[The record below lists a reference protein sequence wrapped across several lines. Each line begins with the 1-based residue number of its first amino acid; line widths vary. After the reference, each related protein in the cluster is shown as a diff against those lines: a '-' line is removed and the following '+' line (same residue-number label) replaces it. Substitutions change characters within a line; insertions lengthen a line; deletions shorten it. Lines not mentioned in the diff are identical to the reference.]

1 MKFNKIILLLF
12 SFLFAAFATAQDAIK
27 SDTIPADTARKAKK
41 RTYVHLLHADIMKYD
56 KKQHPDA
63 QILVGDV
70 QLRRD
75 SMYMFC
81 DSAYLYSAKNAV
93 KAFGNVRMEQGDTLF
108 LYGDYADYSG
118 DENMAR
124 VRGNVR
130 LIDKNTVL
138 ETDSLNYDRNV
149 NMGYYFNGGILY
161 DEESTLESQWGQ
173 YEVNTKD
180 ARFDNEVLLQNPQ
193 FVLSSDTLCYNTATK
208 IAKIVGPTEINS
220 DTTRIV
226 SDLGYYNTASREAT
240 LLNRSVVYNGYRIL
254 TADSLLSNEITGVNE
269 AFGNIFY
276 SDTINRNLMSGDYGY
291 FNQMVDSAYAT
302 GRAIVVDYSQGD
314 SLFVHADTI
323 RMVTYNMNSDSIYRH
338 IRAFNKVRAY
348 RNDIQAVCDSLQFDS
363 RDSCMTMYRD
373 PIVWYGEQ
381 QLLGEEIK
389 AYMDTASIKWVHVVN
404 QALYVEKVDTGCFN
418 QIRGT
423 EMKFYFK
430 DKKID
435 NMHVIGNVEVV
446 YFPLDSD
453 STLMGMNTTIAAKLS
468 AYMENDELSEIVI
481 PVKSN
486 GVFYPMSQIPPEARY
501 LDTFAWFDYVRP
513 MNKDDILIWR
523 GKSREQQL
531 KKIQRSEI
539 PLPKLENHK

>member
-1 MKFNKIILLLF
+1 MKFNKIVFLLF
-12 SFLFAAFATAQDAIK
+12 SFLFALSLSAQERIK
-27 SDTIPADTARKAKK
+27 SGTAVSDTAVKSKK
-41 RTYVHLLHADIMKYD
+41 RTYVHLLHADIMKFD
-56 KKQHPDA
+56 KQHHPDA

-81 DSAYLYSAKNAV
+81 DSAYLYGTKNAV

-108 LYGDYADYSG
+108 LYGDYVDYSG

-130 LIDKNTVL
+130 LIDRNTVL
-138 ETDSLNYDRNV
+138 ETDSLNYDRNA
-149 NMGYYFNGGILY
+149 NMGYYFNGGVLY
-161 DEESTLESQWGQ
+161 DEESTLESLWGQ

-193 FVLSSDTLCYNTATK
+193 FILSSDTLCYNTATK
-208 IAKIVGPTEINS
+208 IAKIVGPTEIDS

-226 SDLGYYNTASREAT
+226 SELGYYNTATRRAT
-240 LLNRSVVYNGYRIL
+240 LLNRSVVYNGDKSI
-254 TADSLLSNEITGVNE
+254 TADSLLNDEITGVSE

-276 SDTINRNLMSGDYGY
+276 SDTINRNLMTGNYGY
-291 FNQMVDSAYAT
+291 FNQMIDSAYTT
-302 GRAIVVDYSQGD
+302 GKAVVVDYSQGD

-323 RMVTYNMNSDSIYRH
+323 RMVSYNLKSDSVYRH

-348 RNDIQAVCDSLQFDS
+348 RSDMQAVCDSLQFDS
-363 RDSCMTMYRD
+363 RDSCMTMYHD
-373 PIVWYGEQ
+373 PIVWHGKQ

-404 QALYVEKVDTGCFN
+404 QALYVESVDTNCYN

-430 DKKID
+430 DKVID

-468 AYMENDELSEIVI
+468 AYMEDGELSQIVI

-486 GVFYPMSQIPPEARY
+486 GVFYPMSQIPPSVRY
-501 LDTFAWFDYVRP
+501 LDTFSWFDYVRP
-513 MNKDDILIWR
+513 LNKEDIMIWR
-523 GKSREQQL
+523 GKRRDQQL
-531 KKIQRSEI
+531 KKIKRAEI
-539 PLPKLENHK
+539 PLPKLENHQ